1 MNYVVDIVVV
11 ALLAAFAGR
20 GVTRGLILS
29 AGKLVTLAGGLV
41 GAHLGAFY
49 LKAPVAER
57 IILPWLSAS
66 KGGAAEN
73 GPVEQIMGELAAAGV
88 EGERVLMD
96 LLESMGFPRFSISRG
111 WGTLIDRLTGTGTN
125 IMETARNLVA
135 QRIAY
140 VLLFIILFLGIQLVM
155 MILFTSMD
163 GIKNLPIAGLANK
176 LGGGALGLVTGGIAV
191 WGIMTLL
198 ILFVP
203 AVTEPGGILSPEV
216 LDRTKVAKEVFEMA
230 RKFLGGA

>member
-1 MNYVVDIVVV
+1 MNDVVDIVVV

-57 IILPWLSAS
+57 IILPWLSTS
-66 KGGAAEN
+66 TGGAAEN

-163 GIKNLPIAGLANK
+163 GLKNLPIAGLANK

-216 LDRTKVAKEVFEMA
+216 LDRTKVSKKVFEMA

>member
-11 ALLAAFAGR
+11 ALLAVFAGR

-57 IILPWLSAS
+57 IILPWLSTS
-66 KGGAAEN
+66 TGGAAEN

-163 GIKNLPIAGLANK
+163 GLKNLPIAGLANK

>member
-57 IILPWLSAS
+57 IILPWLSTS
-66 KGGAAEN
+66 TGGAAEN

-163 GIKNLPIAGLANK
+163 GLKNLPIAGLANK

-203 AVTEPGGILSPEV
+203 AVTEPGGILSPEG
-216 LDRTKVAKEVFEMA
+216 LDRTKVAKKVFEMA

>member
-29 AGKLVTLAGGLV
+29 AGKLVTLAGGRV

-57 IILPWLSAS
+57 IILPWLSTS
-66 KGGAAEN
+66 TGGAAEN

-125 IMETARNLVA
+125 IMEMARNLVA

-163 GIKNLPIAGLANK
+163 GLKNLPIAGLANK

>member
-29 AGKLVTLAGGLV
+29 AGKLVTLAGGLM

-57 IILPWLSAS
+57 IILPWLSTS
-66 KGGAAEN
+66 TGGAAEN

-163 GIKNLPIAGLANK
+163 GLKNLPIAGLANK

>member
-66 KGGAAEN
+66 TGGAAEN

-163 GIKNLPIAGLANK
+163 GLKNLPIAGLANK

>member
-57 IILPWLSAS
+57 IILPWLSTS
-66 KGGAAEN
+66 TGGAEEN

-163 GIKNLPIAGLANK
+163 GLKNLPIAGLANK

>member
-1 MNYVVDIVVV
+1 MNDVVDIVVV

-57 IILPWLSAS
+57 IILPWLSTS
-66 KGGAAEN
+66 TGGAAEN
-73 GPVEQIMGELAAAGV
+73 GPVEQIMGELAGAGV

-163 GIKNLPIAGLANK
+163 GLKNLPIAGLANK

>member
-1 MNYVVDIVVV
+1 MNDVVDIVVV

-57 IILPWLSAS
+57 IILPWLSTS
-66 KGGAAEN
+66 TGGAAEN

-111 WGTLIDRLTGTGTN
+111 WGTLIDRLTGTGTH
-125 IMETARNLVA
+125 IMEE
-135 QRIAY
+135 
-140 VLLFIILFLGIQLVM
+140 
-155 MILFTSMD
+155 S
-163 GIKNLPIAGLANK
+163 
-176 LGGGALGLVTGGIAV
+176 GGAENRLCAAV
-191 WGIMTLL
+191 YY
-198 ILFVP
+198 FVFRDS
-203 AVTEPGGILSPEV
+203 ACDDDFVHVHGW
-216 LDRTKVAKEVFEMA
+216 A
-230 RKFLGGA
+230 

>member
-29 AGKLVTLAGGLV
+29 AGKLVTLVGGLV

-57 IILPWLSAS
+57 IILPWLSTS
-66 KGGAAEN
+66 TGGAAEN

-163 GIKNLPIAGLANK
+163 GLKNLPIAGLANK

>member
-66 KGGAAEN
+66 TGGAAEN

-125 IMETARNLVA
+125 IMEMARNLVA

-163 GIKNLPIAGLANK
+163 GLKNLPIAGLANK

>member
-41 GAHLGAFY
+41 GAHQGAFY

-57 IILPWLSAS
+57 IILPWLSTS
-66 KGGAAEN
+66 TGGAAEN

-163 GIKNLPIAGLANK
+163 GLKNLPIAGLANK

>member
-57 IILPWLSAS
+57 IILPWLSTS
-66 KGGAAEN
+66 TGGAAEN

-125 IMETARNLVA
+125 IMEMARNLVA

-163 GIKNLPIAGLANK
+163 GLKNLPIAGLANK

>member
-1 MNYVVDIVVV
+1 MNDVVDIVVV

-29 AGKLVTLAGGLV
+29 AGKLVTLAGGRV

-66 KGGAAEN
+66 TGGAAEN

-163 GIKNLPIAGLANK
+163 GLKNLPIAGLANK

>member
-20 GVTRGLILS
+20 GVTRGLLLS

-57 IILPWLSAS
+57 IILPWLSTS
-66 KGGAAEN
+66 TGGAAEN

-125 IMETARNLVA
+125 IMEMARNLVA

-163 GIKNLPIAGLANK
+163 GLKNLPIAGLANK

>member
-57 IILPWLSAS
+57 IILPWLSTS
-66 KGGAAEN
+66 TGGAAEN

-163 GIKNLPIAGLANK
+163 GLKNLPIAGLANK

-216 LDRTKVAKEVFEMA
+216 LDRTKVAKKVFEMA

>member
-57 IILPWLSAS
+57 IILPWLSTS
-66 KGGAAEN
+66 TGGAAEN

-125 IMETARNLVA
+125 IMATARNLVA

-163 GIKNLPIAGLANK
+163 GLKNLPIAGLANK

>member
-1 MNYVVDIVVV
+1 MNDVVDIVVV

-66 KGGAAEN
+66 TGGAAEN

-163 GIKNLPIAGLANK
+163 GLKNLPIAGLANK

-191 WGIMTLL
+191 WGLMTLL

-203 AVTEPGGILSPEV
+203 AGTEPGGLLSPEV

>member
-1 MNYVVDIVVV
+1 MNDVVDIVVV

-41 GAHLGAFY
+41 GAHRGAFY

-66 KGGAAEN
+66 TGGAAEN

-163 GIKNLPIAGLANK
+163 GLKNLPIAGLANK
-176 LGGGALGLVTGGIAV
+176 LEL
-191 WGIMTLL
+191 
-198 ILFVP
+198 
-203 AVTEPGGILSPEV
+203 
-216 LDRTKVAKEVFEMA
+216 
-230 RKFLGGA
+230 

>member
-57 IILPWLSAS
+57 IICPGLSTS
-66 KGGAAEN
+66 TGGAAEN

-125 IMETARNLVA
+125 IMEMARNLVA

-163 GIKNLPIAGLANK
+163 GLKNLPIAGLANK

>member
-1 MNYVVDIVVV
+1 MNDVVDIVVV

-57 IILPWLSAS
+57 IILPWLSTS
-66 KGGAAEN
+66 TGGAAEN

-140 VLLFIILFLGIQLVM
+140 VLLFIILFLGIQLVL

-163 GIKNLPIAGLANK
+163 GLKNLPIAGLANK

>member
-1 MNYVVDIVVV
+1 MNDVVDIVVV

-66 KGGAAEN
+66 TGGAAEN

-163 GIKNLPIAGLANK
+163 GLKNLPIAGLANK

-191 WGIMTLL
+191 WGVMTLL

>member
-1 MNYVVDIVVV
+1 MNDVVDIVVV

-66 KGGAAEN
+66 TGGAAEH
-73 GPVEQIMGELAAAGV
+73 GPVEQTMGELAAAGV

-163 GIKNLPIAGLANK
+163 GLKNLPIAGLANK

>member
-66 KGGAAEN
+66 TGGAAEN

-125 IMETARNLVA
+125 IMETARILVA

-140 VLLFIILFLGIQLVM
+140 VLLFIILFLGIQLMM

-163 GIKNLPIAGLANK
+163 GLKNLPIAGLANK

>member
-1 MNYVVDIVVV
+1 MNDVVDIVVV

-57 IILPWLSAS
+57 IIFPWLSTS
-66 KGGAAEN
+66 TGGAAEN

-163 GIKNLPIAGLANK
+163 GLKNLPIAGLANK

>member
-57 IILPWLSAS
+57 IILPWLSTS
-66 KGGAAEN
+66 TGGAAEN

-125 IMETARNLVA
+125 IMETALNLVA

-163 GIKNLPIAGLANK
+163 GLKNLPIAGLANK

>member
-1 MNYVVDIVVV
+1 MNDVVDIVVV

-66 KGGAAEN
+66 TGGAAEN

-163 GIKNLPIAGLANK
+163 GLKNLPISGLANK

>member
-1 MNYVVDIVVV
+1 MNDVVDIVVV

-57 IILPWLSAS
+57 IILPWLSTS
-66 KGGAAEN
+66 TGGAAEN

-163 GIKNLPIAGLANK
+163 GLKNLPIAGLANK

>member
-66 KGGAAEN
+66 TGGAAEN
-73 GPVEQIMGELAAAGV
+73 GPVEQIMGELAAAGG
-88 EGERVLMD
+88 EGDRVLMD

-125 IMETARNLVA
+125 IMETARILVA

-140 VLLFIILFLGIQLVM
+140 VLLFIILFLGIQLMM

-163 GIKNLPIAGLANK
+163 GLKNLPIAGLANK

-203 AVTEPGGILSPEV
+203 AVTEPGGILRPEV

>member
-57 IILPWLSAS
+57 IILPWLSAYT
-66 KGGAAEN
+66 GGAAEN

-163 GIKNLPIAGLANK
+163 GLKNLPIAGLANK

>member
-11 ALLAAFAGR
+11 ALLAVFAGR

-57 IILPWLSAS
+57 IILPWLSTS
-66 KGGAAEN
+66 TGGAAEN

-96 LLESMGFPRFSISRG
+96 LLGSMGFPRFSISRG

-163 GIKNLPIAGLANK
+163 GLKNLPIAGLANK

>member
-57 IILPWLSAS
+57 IILPWLSTS
-66 KGGAAEN
+66 TGGAAEN

-125 IMETARNLVA
+125 IMEMARNLVA
-135 QRIAY
+135 QRIAH

-163 GIKNLPIAGLANK
+163 GLKNLPIAGLANK

>member
-1 MNYVVDIVVV
+1 MNDVVDIVVV

-66 KGGAAEN
+66 TGGAAEN

-163 GIKNLPIAGLANK
+163 GLKNLPIAGLANK

>member
-29 AGKLVTLAGGLV
+29 AGKLVTLVGGLV

-57 IILPWLSAS
+57 IILPWLSTS
-66 KGGAAEN
+66 TGGAAEN

-125 IMETARNLVA
+125 IMETALNLVA

-163 GIKNLPIAGLANK
+163 GLKNLPIAGLANK

-230 RKFLGGA
+230 RKFFGGA

>member
-57 IILPWLSAS
+57 IILPWLSTS
-66 KGGAAEN
+66 TGGAAEN

-140 VLLFIILFLGIQLVM
+140 VLLFIILFLGIQLMM

-163 GIKNLPIAGLANK
+163 GLKNLPIAGLANK

>member
-1 MNYVVDIVVV
+1 MNDVVDIVVV

-66 KGGAAEN
+66 TGGAAEN

-163 GIKNLPIAGLANK
+163 GLKNLPIAGLANK

-216 LDRTKVAKEVFEMA
+216 LDRTRGAKEVFEMA

>member
-66 KGGAAEN
+66 TGGAAEN

-163 GIKNLPIAGLANK
+163 GLKNLPIAGLANK

-203 AVTEPGGILSPEV
+203 AVTEPGGIMSPEV